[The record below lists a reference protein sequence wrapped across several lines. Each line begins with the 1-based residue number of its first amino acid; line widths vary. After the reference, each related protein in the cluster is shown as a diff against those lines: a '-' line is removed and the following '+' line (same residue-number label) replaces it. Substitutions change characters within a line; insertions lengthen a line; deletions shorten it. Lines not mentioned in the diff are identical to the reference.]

1 MVILEARGVSKHFD
15 SLAAVDRVDLQV
27 SEGSIHAIIGP
38 NGAGKTTLFN
48 LLTGCLPLS
57 RGEVLF
63 KGKSITHLPAY
74 RVSKL
79 GIARSFQIT
88 SIFPNLSVFE
98 NLRLAAQSNQ
108 KGTLNF
114 IKDVRSLPRAGAK
127 ADEILLFIGLHEKRN
142 VVAANLAYGE
152 KRTLDIGIALATDP
166 AILLLDEPMAG
177 LSSADLEWMI
187 RLVKSISTHLTVVLI
202 DHNIDLIITLSDR
215 ITVMSQGRVIA
226 EGTPEEIQNNE
237 EVQEAYLGGY

>member
-15 SLAAVDRVDLQV
+15 SLAAVDRVDVQV
-27 SEGSIHAIIGP
+27 TQGSIHALIGP

-48 LLTGCLPLS
+48 LLTGYLPLS
-57 RGEVLF
+57 RGEVFF
-63 KGKSITHLPAY
+63 KGKDITNLPAY
-74 RVSKL
+74 RVSRM

-88 SIFPNLSVFE
+88 NIFPNLSVFE
-98 NLRLAAQSNQ
+98 NIRIAAQSNQ

-114 IKDVRSLPRAGAK
+114 LKRLDGLPEAMRRAE
-127 ADEILLFIGLHEKRN
+127 EILSFIGLHEKKHLL
-142 VVAANLAYGE
+142 AASLPYGE
-152 KRTLDIGIALATDP
+152 KRILDIGIALATDP

-187 RLVKSISTHLTVVLI
+187 RLVKAISERLTVVLI
-202 DHNIDLIITLSDR
+202 DHNIDLIISLSHR

-226 EGTPEEIQNNE
+226 EGTREEIQRNE
-237 EVQEAYLGGY
+237 KVQEAYLGGY